1 MTINLPSI
9 DSAITDSLQRI
20 PGRGAVTIVT
30 WLAPLLPAAGAVL
43 YVTAASPSWA
53 PTAALSALISII
65 AVGPVWWLVR
75 VPLRRLPRTP
85 ESGLLCML
93 AYANVGLLGGI
104 IVVGVLQIGSPD
116 AVRPEMLATPSVLL
130 TTVSMT
136 MLLSSLI
143 AIAASW
149 RWDLQTASTIART
162 RQAFIKEAL
171 AVRDATDASERY
183 ALAQA
188 LDTEIIHPLSV
199 AERQLRSQMIS
210 NPPAILGDD
219 LEELA
224 GSVVRPLSH
233 RFHSAQST
241 ELTPLALSPHQWST
255 EAAPA
260 APLSHTL
267 RRPLHAGIPIWL
279 LTFISIPGSLLIAI
293 TDPLAGWWV
302 PPLNL
307 LTILSAL
314 ALASYLPPLL
324 DSRVPAGWQQWIVL
338 AGLYTAVGVVTGV
351 VLALITGQ
359 SEIELVITAISFHV
373 LTGLIASAGRTW
385 WMSTREEQRQFNA
398 ESLTLRADDLHML
411 AHARQLRTRAA
422 MILHSQ
428 VQTRLLAISSLLAQ
442 QDPPINQ
449 AQEALRDIRDDV
461 LIPLRNDVLRSSVPV
476 ATGLESDSLQRA
488 FPGTAIQMSVRPSAS
503 ALHEHPRAATV
514 NDLVTEAVA
523 NAVRHGGA
531 ATINI
536 DVIVRD
542 ENIGLSVVDDGS
554 GIPLDRRI
562 KPGLGLS
569 AIRAAS
575 RTWALSRAPSGGT
588 HLQIELE

>member
-1 MTINLPSI
+1 MKINLLSI
-9 DSAITDSLQRI
+9 DSAITDSLSRI

-30 WLAPLLPAAGAVL
+30 WLAPLLPASGAVL
-43 YVTAASPSWA
+43 YVTASSPSWA
-53 PTAALSALISII
+53 PIATLSALISII

-93 AYANVGLLGGI
+93 AYANVGLLGGF

-116 AVRPEMLATPSVLL
+116 AVRPDMLATPSILL

-136 MLLSSLI
+136 MLLSALV

-149 RWDLQTASTIART
+149 RWDLHTAVAIARSRRHFIGQSLIQRDFTDSAERHALATAMNVEIIEPLVMAEKRITQSPATASD
-162 RQAFIKEAL
+162 EL
-171 AVRDATDASERY
+171 ER
-183 ALAQA
+183 
-188 LDTEIIHPLSV
+188 
-199 AERQLRSQMIS
+199 
-210 NPPAILGDD
+210 
-219 LEELA
+219 LA

-233 RFHSAQST
+233 RFHSDTST
-241 ELTPLALSPHQWST
+241 QLAPLAFTGYPPPDPQMVN
-255 EAAPA
+255 
-260 APLSHTL
+260 APLRHTL

-314 ALASYLPPLL
+314 ALVSYLPPLL
-324 DSRVPAGWQQWIVL
+324 DSRVPPGWQQWIVL
-338 AGLYTAVGVVTGV
+338 TGLYTAVGVVTGV

-398 ESLTLRADDLHML
+398 ESLALRADDLHML

-449 AQEALRDIRDDV
+449 AQEAMRNIRDDV
-461 LIPLRNDVLRSSVPV
+461 LVPLRNDVLTSSVPD
-476 ATGLESDSLQRA
+476 ATGLDSDSLQRA
-488 FPGTAIQMSVRPSAS
+488 FPGIAVQMSVRPSTS

-514 NDLVTEAVA
+514 NDLITEAVA

-531 ATINI
+531 TTINI
-536 DVIVRD
+536 DVVVRD
-542 ENIGLSVVDDGS
+542 ESIGLSVVDDGS
-554 GIPLDRRI
+554 GIALDRRI

-575 RTWALSRAPSGGT
+575 RTWALSLAPSGGT
-588 HLQIELE
+588 HLQIELD

>member
-1 MTINLPSI
+1 MTINLLSV
-9 DSAITDSLQRI
+9 DSAITDSLRRI

-30 WLAPLLPAAGAVL
+30 WLTPLVPAAGAVL
-43 YVTAASPSWA
+43 YVTASSPSWA
-53 PTAALSALISII
+53 PIAALSALISII
-65 AVGPVWWLVR
+65 AVGPVWWLLR

-93 AYANVGLLGGI
+93 AYANVGLLGGF
-104 IVVGVLQIGSPD
+104 IVVSVLQIGSPD
-116 AVRPEMLATPSVLL
+116 AVRPDMLSTPSVLL

-136 MLLSSLI
+136 MLLSTLV

-149 RWDLQTASTIART
+149 RWDLHTAVAIARSRRHFIGASIIQRDFTDSAERHALATAMNEEIIGPLFVAEELIPPSPTTASD
-162 RQAFIKEAL
+162 E
-171 AVRDATDASERY
+171 
-183 ALAQA
+183 
-188 LDTEIIHPLSV
+188 
-199 AERQLRSQMIS
+199 
-210 NPPAILGDD
+210 
-219 LEELA
+219 LESLA

-233 RFHSAQST
+233 RFHSDTST
-241 ELTPLALSPHQWST
+241 QLAPLALTGYPLPDP
-255 EAAPA
+255 EMVD
-260 APLSHTL
+260 APLRHTL

-307 LTILSAL
+307 LTILCAL
-314 ALASYLPPLL
+314 ALASYLPPIL
-324 DSRVPAGWQQWIVL
+324 DPRVPPGWQQWIVL
-338 AGLYTAVGVVTGV
+338 AGLYTGVGVVTGI
-351 VLALITGQ
+351 VLALLTGQ
-359 SEIELVITAISFHV
+359 SQIELVITAISFHL

-398 ESLTLRADDLHML
+398 ESLALRADDLRML

-442 QDPPINQ
+442 QDPPIDQ
-449 AQEALRDIRDDV
+449 AREALRNIRDDV
-461 LIPLRNDVLRSSVPV
+461 LIPLRNDILSSSVPV
-476 ATGLESDSLQRA
+476 ATGLDSQSLQRA
-488 FPGTAIQMSVRPSAS
+488 FPGTTIQMTVRPSAS

-514 NDLVTEAVA
+514 NDLITEAVA

-531 ATINI
+531 STINI
-536 DVIVRD
+536 DVVVRED
-542 ENIGLSVVDDGS
+542 NIGLSVADDGS

-575 RTWALSRAPSGGT
+575 RQWALSLAPSGGT
-588 HLQIELE
+588 HLQVELD